1 MNYKYVLEATNRYRK
16 DIKLMKR
23 RGKNIELLKTIITKL
38 AKGEKLSPA
47 NKDHALTG
55 NMAGYRECHIEPD
68 WLLIYKIHENLLIL
82 TLTRTGTHSDLF

>member
-23 RGKNIELLKTIITKL
+23 RGKNMELLKTIITKL

-47 NKDHALTG
+47 NKDHALT
-55 NMAGYRECHIEPD
+55 
-68 WLLIYKIHENLLIL
+68 
-82 TLTRTGTHSDLF
+82 